1 LEEPSALLGLVDRR
15 KIAFAVSL
23 VQAWEAA
30 RNVQVPGEHS
40 GLEYLSAR
48 AEALCP
54 EHVVEAFGPVVQD
67 FDVAALPETLS
78 DLE

>member
-1 LEEPSALLGLVDRR
+1 
-15 KIAFAVSL
+15 
-23 VQAWEAA
+23 
-30 RNVQVPGEHS
+30 VQVPGEHS